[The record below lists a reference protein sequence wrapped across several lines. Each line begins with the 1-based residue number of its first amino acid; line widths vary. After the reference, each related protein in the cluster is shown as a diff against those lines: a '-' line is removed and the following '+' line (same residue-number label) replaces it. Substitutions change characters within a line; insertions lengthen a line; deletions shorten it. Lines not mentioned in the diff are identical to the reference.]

1 MRCALRPCVSRLSAG
16 PSGRRRGA
24 GWKVSSAARR
34 RVRWWMSS
42 RMAVHNVEGLVGG
55 GRGKPGPRSACREKT
70 GQVSPQ
76 PMVKVSSTPVC
87 SPGTSAA
94 CGHDRLVPGALDA
107 LSAALAGGR
116 LIELEGSL
124 ARTSPAIWSCDGGR
138 FQPRLDPQVMER
150 CSSNHALSR
159 CGAGRYVPASPA
171 GGRLGH
177 QATEADRTGIRWAAS
192 PASSSAFACG

>member
-1 MRCALRPCVSRLSAG
+1 LPG
-16 PSGRRRGA
+16 KDGA
-24 GWKVSSAARR
+24 GVAA
-34 RVRWWMSS
+34 
-42 RMAVHNVEGLVGG
+42 AHGEGLVDAGLLARDK
-55 GRGKPGPRSACREKT
+55 RGVWAY
-70 GQVSPQ
+70 
-76 PMVKVSSTPVC
+76 
-87 SPGTSAA
+87 
-94 CGHDRLVPGALDA
+94 DRLVPGALDA

-192 PASSSAFACG
+192 PATSSAFACG